1 MTITVKDLIKKL
13 EGLDPNRVVYIESE
27 DYHYLELEDGVE
39 VEDQDGVVVIKPQ
52 YYHINEVNHAN
63 NS

>member
-52 YYHINEVNHAN
+52 YYYINEVNHAN